1 LIASSTEGFHLLKN
15 LQSLSGVRMNT
26 KNSLR
31 LVVVLAILVV
41 LLAACSADLKKQIVG
56 QWEMTGQ
63 NTDTVMTF
71 SFKEDGSLTIW
82 VGDVPLNGTYEWLDE
97 DTIQMTLNR
106 GDTDQEIV
114 GNIQIEGDRLSISN
128 ENGEVDLLTRV
139 K

>member
-41 LLAACSADLKKQIVG
+41 LLAACSADLKKQIIG

-114 GNIQIEGDRLSISN
+114 GNVQIEGDRLSISN

>member
-1 LIASSTEGFHLLKN
+1 
-15 LQSLSGVRMNT
+15 MNT

-41 LLAACSADLKKQIVG
+41 LLAACSADLKKQIIG

-114 GNIQIEGDRLSISN
+114 GNVQIEGDRLSISN

>member
-114 GNIQIEGDRLSISN
+114 GNVQIEGDRLSISN

>member
-41 LLAACSADLKKQIVG
+41 LLAACSADLKKQIIG

-71 SFKEDGSLTIW
+71 SFKEDSSLTIW

>member
-41 LLAACSADLKKQIVG
+41 LLAACSADLKKQIIG